1 MSEAKCTCPTRAAL
15 ENIYGLSKPQSG
27 SSIYY
32 LNRIEE
38 LAKSTLSAP
47 CPCETLCA
55 ELGHWKNE
63 IGFDTP
69 EEATEAINR
78 RFEAELPKGLA
89 KSLWLL
95 EREECARLSAEKS
108 AATET
113 VVKLSAECDRLRD
126 EHFATLRERN
136 QLRET
141 LAQIGSHHL
150 ATLGELRAE
159 LAAKDAETQ
168 KLRSYNATATE
179 TVARLSA
186 ECDSLRAELAT
197 AQQDYGALMAHAIN
211 VYGPCTSVYEA
222 LDGMAKVADKRVKE
236 LEELARQIAGTD
248 SAYDFAVLRGRAF
261 ALLSPA
267 KEAEEGE

>member
-1 MSEAKCTCPTRAAL
+1 MTP
-15 ENIYGLSKPQSG
+15 
-27 SSIYY
+27 
-32 LNRIEE
+32 RIELHNLDDADARIVE
-38 LAKSTLSAP
+38 NTAKVLSIQCFRFVGQTSIAR
-47 CPCETLCA
+47 
-55 ELGHWKNE
+55 
-63 IGFDTP
+63 DVTP
-69 EEATEAINR
+69 ADATRVDI
-78 RFEAELPKGLA
+78 
-89 KSLWLL
+89 S
-95 EREECARLSAEKS
+95 
-108 AATET
+108 
-113 VVKLSAECDRLRD
+113 D
-126 EHFATLRERN
+126 
-136 QLRET
+136 QLR
-141 LAQIGSHHL
+141 SDK
-150 ATLGELRAE
+150 
-159 LAAKDAETQ
+159 AA
-168 KLRSYNATATE
+168 ATE